1 MYIYQTKKRM
11 KKKILYLGN
20 KLSKHGINKTTV
32 ETLGENLTKSGFD
45 VVSYSSKKNSFLR
58 ILDMLFGILK
68 HRNSDYILIDTYS
81 TSAFWFAFFGSQL
94 ARILHIKYIPILH
107 GGDLPNRL
115 ASNPKLCKMIFST
128 SFTNVSPS
136 EYLKFHFEKFGVSNV
151 ICIPNSIN
159 LSDYTFKER
168 HNFTPNLL
176 WVRAFAEIYNPKMA
190 VDVLQLLQKKYPSA
204 TLTMVGPDKDG
215 SLEITKNYANQLNL
229 KVTFTGK
236 LSKTEWTD
244 LAKTQDIFI
253 NTTHF
258 DNTPVSVLEAMALGL
273 PVVSTN
279 VGGLPFL
286 ISHLRNGYLV
296 NDNTTSEMVEQ
307 IENIINFPSQ
317 TIEIISNAKSM
328 ISKMDWE
335 VVENQWTKLLG

>member
-1 MYIYQTKKRM
+1 M
-11 KKKILYLGN
+11 KILYLGN

-32 ETLGENLTKSGFD
+32 ETLGENLSQSGFT
-45 VVSYSSKKNSFLR
+45 VVSYSSKKNSVLR

-68 HRNSDYILIDTYS
+68 HQDATYILIDTYS
-81 TSAFWFAFFGSQL
+81 TSAFWFAFLSSQL
-94 ARILHIKYIPILH
+94 ARMLHIKYIPILH

-115 ASNPKLCKMIFST
+115 ASNPKLCKMLFHNSYK
-128 SFTNVSPS
+128 NVSPS
-136 EYLKFHFEKFGVSNV
+136 EYLKFHFEKFGFTNV

-168 HNFTPNLL
+168 QNFTPNIL
-176 WVRAFAEIYNPKMA
+176 WVRAFAAIYNPKMA
-190 VDVLQLLQKKYPSA
+190 VDVLHLLQEKYPDA

-215 SLEITKNYANQLNL
+215 SLETTKNYANQFNL
-229 KVTFTGK
+229 KVRFTGK
-236 LSKTEWTD
+236 LSKSEWTD
-244 LAKTQDIFI
+244 LAKNHDIFI

-286 ISHLRNGYLV
+286 ISHQENGYLV
-296 NDNTTSEMVEQ
+296 TDANALEMVDR
-307 IENIINFPSQ
+307 IENIIQFPTQ
-317 TIEIISNAKSM
+317 TIEIINSAKHM
-328 ISKMDWE
+328 ISKMDWK
-335 VVENQWTKLLG
+335 VVENQWTNLLR